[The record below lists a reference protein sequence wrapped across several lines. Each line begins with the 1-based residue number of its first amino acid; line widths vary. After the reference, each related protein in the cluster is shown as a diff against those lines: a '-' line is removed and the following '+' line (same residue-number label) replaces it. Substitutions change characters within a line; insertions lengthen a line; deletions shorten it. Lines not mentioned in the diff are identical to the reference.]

1 MLVKD
6 PMMYFSE
13 NQDWKFW
20 NVHLS
25 KNNSHLAV
33 KRFELYIPC
42 PSLEVTSNIKSTFPP
57 AILPW
62 KMNVGRK
69 TTLLLKCSL
78 FKGCF
83 VHFRGSII
91 CKARAEMS
99 SFRFTSWS
107 SPEIRPRFQMTS
119 IYKAVCVGGT
129 AKTWETW
136 QKTQQCHFQRKKQPQ
151 EYAIVF

>member
-1 MLVKD
+1 
-6 PMMYFSE
+6 
-13 NQDWKFW
+13 
-20 NVHLS
+20 
-25 KNNSHLAV
+25 
-33 KRFELYIPC
+33 
-42 PSLEVTSNIKSTFPP
+42 
-57 AILPW
+57 
-62 KMNVGRK
+62 MNVGRK

-83 VHFRGSII
+83 VHFRRSII

-136 QKTQQCHFQRKKQPQ
+136 QQKHSNVTSKQKTAT
-151 EYAIVF
+151 EYAILFWPKNQYFDFFFGSWEEFYCFSGGIRWSNIAVSSMGLFAMQNMPNSTTFQLGKTCSMAKSAF